1 MATQKKR
8 DWLDVYGQEYRERG
22 LYIVAAHYDASTGM
36 VHVKLKAGMTI
47 SFAKE
52 RSQALAKATDEQLS
66 EVEVS
71 PAGWSVDFPRI
82 DDGFSLEGL
91 LSGRFGNDRWER
103 EWAEKHQE
111 MQAA

>member
-1 MATQKKR
+1 MATQKER
-8 DWLDVYGQEYRERG
+8 DWLDVYGQENRERG
-22 LYIVAAHYDASTGM
+22 LYIVAAYYDANTGV

-47 SFAKE
+47 SFPKE

-66 EVEVS
+66 ELEVS
-71 PAGWSVDFPRI
+71 PAGWSVDFPRL
-82 DDGFSLEGL
+82 DYGFSLEGL

-111 MQAA
+111 LQAA